1 MNNGED
7 AALEQARGG
16 DRDAFRVLVERHST
30 AVFRLAYRMTGNETD
45 AEDMVQETFLRAW
58 REMRRFDG
66 RAAFGTW
73 LHRICANRTVDF
85 LRARNRWQPALPLG
99 SDPADGSPRVHD
111 PFRNLASDLPSPE
124 RVARSSEAA
133 AMLVPA
139 LASLSEIERAA
150 FVLRHYEGL
159 PIDEISSALGV
170 QPGAARHSIFRAVRK
185 LRRALEPVGS
195 AAAS

>member
-1 MNNGED
+1 MDQGD
-7 AALEQARGG
+7 DVALERARGG
-16 DRDAFRVLVERHST
+16 DRDAFRVLVERHAT

-58 REMRRFDG
+58 REIPRFDG

-85 LRARNRWQPALPLG
+85 LRSRNRWQTVGPD
-99 SDPADGSPRVHD
+99 SQDEEYD

-124 RVARSSEAA
+124 RVARSSQAS
-133 AMLVPA
+133 AMLAPA
-139 LASLSEIERAA
+139 MAALSEIERAA
-150 FVLRHYEGL
+150 FVMRHYEGL
-159 PIDEISSALGV
+159 GIDEISRSLGV

-195 AAAS
+195 ASI

>member
-1 MNNGED
+1 MNYGDD
-7 AALEQARGG
+7 AALERARGG

-30 AVFRLAYRMTGNETD
+30 AVYRLAYRMTGNETD

-58 REMRRFDG
+58 REIRRFDG

-85 LRARNRWQPALPLG
+85 LRARNRWQEAQPMGPDH
-99 SDPADGSPRVHD
+99 SDGSARIYD

-124 RVARSSEAA
+124 RVARSTEAA
-133 AMLVPA
+133 AMLAPA

-159 PIDEISSALGV
+159 PIEDISSALGV

-195 AAAS
+195 TAS

>member
-1 MNNGED
+1 MNYGD
-7 AALEQARGG
+7 DDALEQARRG
-16 DRDAFRVLVERHST
+16 DRDAFRVLVERHAT

-58 REMRRFDG
+58 REIRRFDG
-66 RAAFGTW
+66 RASFGTW

-85 LRARNRWQPALPLG
+85 LRSRNRWQPARSAGP
-99 SDPADGSPRVHD
+99 DQEHD
-111 PFRNLASDLPSPE
+111 PMRNLASELPSPE
-124 RVARSSEAA
+124 RSARSAEVN
-133 AMLVPA
+133 AMLEPA
-139 LASLSEIERAA
+139 LAALSEVERTA

-159 PIDEISSALGV
+159 PIEDVASALGV

-195 AAAS
+195 TSL

>member
-1 MNNGED
+1 MKDGD
-7 AALEQARGG
+7 DTSLQQARCG
-16 DRDAFRVLVERHST
+16 DRDAFRVLVERHAT

-58 REMRRFDG
+58 REIRRFDG
-66 RAAFGTW
+66 RASFGTW

-85 LRARNRWQPALPLG
+85 LRSRNRWQPAIPPSG
-99 SDPADGSPRVHD
+99 PIATEQEHD
-111 PFRNLASDLPSPE
+111 PFRNLPSQLPSPE
-124 RVARSSEAA
+124 RAARSAEAR
-133 AMLVPA
+133 AMLEPA
-139 LASLSEIERAA
+139 LAALSEVERAA

-159 PIDEISSALGV
+159 AIEEVAGALGV

-195 AAAS
+195 TSL

>member
-1 MNNGED
+1 MEQGD
-7 AALEQARGG
+7 DVALERARGG
-16 DRDAFRVLVERHST
+16 DRDAFRVLVERHAT

-58 REMRRFDG
+58 REIPKFDG

-85 LRARNRWQPALPLG
+85 LRSRNRWQTVGPD
-99 SDPADGSPRVHD
+99 SQDEEYD

-124 RVARSSEAA
+124 RIARSSQASEMLAPAMAA
-133 AMLVPA
+133 
-139 LASLSEIERAA
+139 LSEIERAA
-150 FVLRHYEGL
+150 FVMRHYEGL
-159 PIDEISSALGV
+159 AIEEISRSLGV

-195 AAAS
+195 ASI